1 MCWPSFPTC
10 ILSYVCVSNSP
21 TNLQKLSFIMYNV
34 IQLPTLGCLQMLKV
48 RGKYMHNSSKTL
60 NKAQMWTSESPHTV
74 YQRGE
79 YRIETSRLHSF
90 VFILRINLKHEERSL
105 NLPIVIKSL
114 VMLYVPQP
122 PPDKK
127 YSLPQDDLS
136 HYKVAAAQVLLSI
149 SWRGLVRDLFRSPLH
164 LLVWVG
170 QNPLTATSTVTH
182 LASWQEN
189 KGKSELMITSAV
201 ARGPY
206 VLRIEGILCLSPAR
220 PMWLSCSGRGW
231 GRIQ

>member
-21 TNLQKLSFIMYNV
+21 TNLRKLSFIMYNV

-136 HYKVAAAQVLLSI
+136 HYKVAAAQVLH
-149 SWRGLVRDLFRSPLH
+149 LH
-164 LLVWVG
+164 FM
-170 QNPLTATSTVTH
+170 
-182 LASWQEN
+182 E
-189 KGKSELMITSAV
+189 
-201 ARGPY
+201 R
-206 VLRIEGILCLSPAR
+206 LSPW
-220 PMWLSCSGRGW
+220 PLSFSTTSFSMSGSEPPDCHKHSYALSKLAGEQREVRVNDYLCSCQGS
-231 GRIQ
+231 ICT